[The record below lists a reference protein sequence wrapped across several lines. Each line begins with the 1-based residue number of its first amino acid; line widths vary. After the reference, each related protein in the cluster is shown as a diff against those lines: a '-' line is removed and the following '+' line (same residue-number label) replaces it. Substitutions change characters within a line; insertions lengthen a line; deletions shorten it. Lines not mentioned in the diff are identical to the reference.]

1 MSLCDRLVNEQF
13 EEEQQE
19 PQQFEEEPEPE
30 YFGEEGKWS
39 SPPAYL
45 FWTYA
50 HVISLR
56 LTLCIHCINMM
67 GPN

>member
-19 PQQFEEEPEPE
+19 PQQFEEEPEQE

-45 FWTYA
+45 FLNLCTCHFIKTYFMYPL
-50 HVISLR
+50 H
-56 LTLCIHCINMM
+56 
-67 GPN
+67 

>member
-19 PQQFEEEPEPE
+19 PQQFEEEPEQE
-30 YFGEEGKWS
+30 YFGDEGKWS

-45 FWTYA
+45 F
-50 HVISLR
+50 
-56 LTLCIHCINMM
+56 
-67 GPN
+67 